1 MIFSSLHLCSVY
13 QKKNIYISQIE
24 PNVISLILVT
34 YLKWL
39 TASSEIQD
47 SRFVL
52 LGSHHAGVNAH
63 S

>member
-1 MIFSSLHLCSVY
+1 MQCISEKEY
-13 QKKNIYISQIE
+13 IYISQIE